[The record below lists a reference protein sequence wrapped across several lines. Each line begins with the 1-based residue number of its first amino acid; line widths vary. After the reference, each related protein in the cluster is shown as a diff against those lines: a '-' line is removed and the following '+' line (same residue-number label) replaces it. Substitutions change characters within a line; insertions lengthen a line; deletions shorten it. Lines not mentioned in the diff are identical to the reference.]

1 MSHSGSKRFWLSLV
15 FSLIAIVVTGMG
27 SQSLAANPK
36 TNGPKT
42 VKESTANP
50 LSIKNAPSGKI
61 WVWRLDQPDQMIG
74 KRVVYIGQNG
84 YLASYTPGHYSIVSS
99 APRWDVTYYNTAQKL
114 ICTKTMAQW
123 KTSMSTRAKLFR
135 DSLYPEKYTVQQGKS
150 IKILGH
156 PCKSYVFRSTTKVDK
171 ASIAKSTIYV
181 ADELVV
187 PTKMSDFFAVT
198 WGKNLSDHHMVR
210 IDIELGS
217 GYTASKL
224 DTKSIDK
231 VLVDA
236 NFFEVPK
243 GLNATQNESQV
254 TLGDGLINDLVN
266 DLGRQLGTSKK

>member
-1 MSHSGSKRFWLSLV
+1 M
-15 FSLIAIVVTGMG
+15 IAFAVTGLK
-27 SQSLAANPK
+27 STSFAAKPK
-36 TNGPKT
+36 TN
-42 VKESTANP
+42 TAKSANDAPVNP
-50 LSIKNAPSGKI
+50 LSTKTAPPGKI
-61 WVWRLDQPDQMIG
+61 WVWRLDQPEQMIG
-74 KRVVYIGQNG
+74 KRVIYIGQNG
-84 YLASYTPGHYSIVSS
+84 YLVSYTQGHYSIVSS
-99 APRWDVTYYNTAQKL
+99 APKWEVTYYNTTQKL

-123 KTSMSTRAKLFR
+123 KTSMNTRAKLFR

-156 PCKSYVFRSTTKVDK
+156 PCKSYVFSSTTKVDNT
-171 ASIAKSTIYV
+171 SIAKSTIYV

-217 GYTASKL
+217 GYTSSKL

-243 GLNATQNESQV
+243 GLTVTQNESQV